1 MWNFMAGVG
10 LLVFFGGLVGTA
22 SPSSLRLRRR
32 GHALAV
38 AAAGFVALV
47 VGANLDM
54 AAQEERERAEREAEQ
69 AELRAEQAERTAAI
83 MARRRAERATQWN
96 IAMVATGPRNTR
108 SVVKAGTDR
117 RLFVGVNCQGDNHGV
132 TLTPLRDSGQNFFDS
147 GEIEA
152 RWSDGTV
159 DHYDLENRSSASSP
173 QIRRLIEKLRRLETV
188 TFNVTQDEPVSDT
201 ISLSGSSAAIDSL
214 RCGAPASASRQSGR
228 PASASRGNERPSRSP
243 TRSLTAQ
250 AFVPRLTWNDMES
263 IGTFAGRMPPGIT
276 GQRIG
281 QTGETRRI
289 RYAFPGGG
297 AIILLARPC
306 GGRGTG
312 LCVWAVDVE

>member
-10 LLVFFGGLVGTA
+10 LLVFFGGLVGMA

-47 VGANLDM
+47 IGANLDM
-54 AAQEERERAEREAEQ
+54 AAQEEREREEREAKQ

-96 IAMVATGPRNTR
+96 IAMVARNARNTR
-108 SVVKAGTDR
+108 SVVKAGADR
-117 RLFVGVNCQGDNHGV
+117 RLFVGVNCQGDKHGV

-173 QIRRLIEKLRRLETV
+173 EIRRLIEKLRRLETV

-214 RCGAPASASRQSGR
+214 RCGAPASASRQSRR

-243 TRSLTAQ
+243 IRSLTAQ
-250 AFVPRLTWNDMES
+250 AFASRLTWNDMES
-263 IGTFAGRMPPGIT
+263 IGTFAGRMPPGIS

-289 RYAFPGGG
+289 RYAFPEGG
-297 AIILLARPC
+297 AIILDARPC
-306 GGRGTG
+306 EGIGTG